1 MSEPIAAPAATTND
15 SSSPRTTTEIAAA
28 DAGPGPGPGPA
39 DGFWKIT
46 LDKQPPP
53 GVNLVLFLPVCEDQ
67 SNSLMLPPGASYT
80 PPLLSMQAHPQ
91 NPGTNSALRAQ
102 LTAPLDFVMGNK
114 QVPVCDV
121 PLDLSKKYISSKSND
136 ISPQSIKGEPEEL
149 RISGKVEECL
159 HSISTEIKSNQEKK
173 TNGMEKTVEMGP
185 IDLEPIPSET
195 TPPILITDVHSLG
208 VEFDTPGSFQQAQR
222 EIKMEVETLSPASG
236 DLKN

>member
-15 SSSPRTTTEIAAA
+15 SSSPRTTTEIATT
-28 DAGPGPGPGPA
+28 DAGPGPA

-53 GVNLVLFLPVCEDQ
+53 GVSLVLFLPVCEDQ
-67 SNSLMLPPGASYT
+67 SNSLMLPSGASST
-80 PPLLSMQAHPQ
+80 PPLLSMQAHLQ

-102 LTAPLDFVMGNK
+102 LTAPLNFVSGNK

-136 ISPQSIKGEPEEL
+136 ISPQSIKGEPQKL
-149 RISGKVEECL
+149 RISGKAEEGL
-159 HSISTEIKSNQEKK
+159 HWLSTEIKSNQEKQ
-173 TNGMEKTVEMGP
+173 TNGVEKTVELM
-185 IDLEPIPSET
+185 PSET

-208 VEFDTPGSFQQAQR
+208 VEFDTPGSFQQAPR
-222 EIKMEVETLSPASG
+222 EIKMEVESSSPASG
-236 DLKN
+236 VLKN

>member
-28 DAGPGPGPGPA
+28 DAGPGPA

-46 LDKQPPP
+46 LDKEPPP

-67 SNSLMLPPGASYT
+67 SNSLILPSAASST

-91 NPGTNSALRAQ
+91 NPGTNSALGAQ
-102 LTAPLDFVMGNK
+102 LTAPLDFVTGNK

-136 ISPQSIKGEPEEL
+136 IFPQSIKGETEEL

-159 HSISTEIKSNQEKK
+159 QSISTEIKSKKEKK
-173 TNGMEKTVEMGP
+173 TNSVEKTVEMGP
-185 IDLEPIPSET
+185 MDLEPIPSET

-222 EIKMEVETLSPASG
+222 EIKMEVETSSPASG